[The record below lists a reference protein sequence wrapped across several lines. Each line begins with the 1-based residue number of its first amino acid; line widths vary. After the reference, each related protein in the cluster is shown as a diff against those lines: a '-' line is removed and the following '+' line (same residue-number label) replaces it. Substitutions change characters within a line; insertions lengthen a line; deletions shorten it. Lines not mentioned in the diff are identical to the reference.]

1 MRIAVLAGETSGDL
15 LGAAIIRALRQRF
28 PAASFYGV
36 TGPRMREAG
45 CESVANIDALSV
57 MGLAEVLPKL
67 PSILQLR
74 AALRRRFLADRPDC
88 VIGVDAP
95 DFNLPLERRLREA
108 GLKTAH
114 VVSPTVWAW
123 RAGRVNAIAR
133 SVDLLLCLFPFEP
146 KFYAQQG
153 ATLKTV
159 FIGHPLAEEL
169 AEPIAQSAA
178 RERLGLPAA
187 ARVVAILP
195 GSRGGELKYLAE
207 PFVQSAAWLAQRYP
221 DLHFVVPLAQPS
233 LRAGFETAVAQFAPQ
248 LHWHLIDGE
257 SRAAMRAADVVL
269 LASGTAT
276 LECLLLDRPMVVG
289 YRVSAFTAWLLRSL
303 RLLKVERVSLPNLLC
318 AEAVVPE
325 FLQEQAQPS
334 HFGAALEKLLLE
346 PAARGRQL
354 SQFSAVRQQLK
365 QDAAARA
372 AQAIAE
378 LLAR

>member
-1 MRIAVLAGETSGDL
+1 MRFAVLAGETSGDL

-28 PAASFYGV
+28 PAARFYGV
-36 TGPRMREAG
+36 TGPHMREAG
-45 CESVANIDALSV
+45 CETVADIDALSV

-67 PSILQLR
+67 PSILKLR
-74 AALRRRFLADRPDC
+74 RALRRRFLADRPDC

-95 DFNLPLERRLREA
+95 DFNLPLERHLHEA
-108 GLKTAH
+108 GVKTAH

-123 RAGRVNAIAR
+123 RAGRVKSIAR
-133 SVDLLLCLFPFEP
+133 STDLLLCLFPFEP
-146 KFYAQQG
+146 PFYARQG
-153 ATLKTV
+153 VRLKTV

-169 AEPIAQSAA
+169 AAPISQEAA
-178 RERLGLPAA
+178 RRQLGLPGDAQ
-187 ARVVAILP
+187 VVAMLP

-207 PFVQSAAWLAQRYP
+207 PFAQSAAWLAQRHA
-221 DLHFVVPLAQPS
+221 DLHFVVPLAKPG
-233 LRAGFETAVAQFAPQ
+233 LRAAFEGAVARQAPN
-248 LHWHLIDGE
+248 LRWHLIEGE
-257 SRAAMRAADVVL
+257 SRTAMRAADAVL

-276 LECLLLDRPMVVG
+276 LECLLLERPMVVG

-325 FLQEQAQPS
+325 FLQEAAQAQN
-334 HFGAALEKLLLE
+334 FGAALQELLGSA
-346 PAARGRQL
+346 AAREHQL
-354 SQFSAVRQQLK
+354 SRFSAARQQLK